1 MIKTTEDDTIN
12 VNACEATAIIIIE
25 GSDIRVKLETG
36 AEVNI
41 IPKRVYDQLKKSN
54 KKITKTSVKLHGYGG
69 HDISVIGTI
78 RLQYCINYVR
88 KSTDF

>member
-1 MIKTTEDDTIN
+1 MWSN
-12 VNACEATAIIIIE
+12 SNHHNW
-25 GSDIRVKLETG
+25 GIRQLETG
-36 AEVNI
+36 AEVKV

-78 RLQYCINYVR
+78 RLQCCINYVR